1 MNYNVKDIFLER
13 ATANKTFEEYVL
25 RTQQNGVV
33 VTDSYGNLVII
44 STSSFWE
51 ASSNNT
57 ISSSYALTASYAESA
72 SYAENAYSSEIS
84 NTASYISIT
93 NYSLYSTIYTSSM
106 HWITCSFLTSS
117 QIVDFKTGSVIYAF
131 TSSDHPSDGQYADII
146 LYINNTFEGENS
158 ASLSFPSEWINVAGS
173 WPTRINKGK
182 KAIIWLRAYDFN
194 TVIGTY
200 NKQD

>member
-1 MNYNVKDIFLER
+1 VESVES
-13 ATANKTFEEYVL
+13 A
-25 RTQQNGVV
+25 
-33 VTDSYGNLVII
+33 
-44 STSSFWE
+44 
-51 ASSNNT
+51 
-57 ISSSYALTASYAESA
+57 SYALTASYAESA

>member
-13 ATANKTFEEYVL
+13 ATANKTFEEYAL